1 MYRVIIEVKQ
11 IRGRCPVY
19 KVGDSMTLEGYYIDS
34 RRSSRICMHAFSAM
48 STLLSAFSHGSS
60 AISLGIGEKENLGY
74 LRCPDPGPPCTKGG
88 TVLFE
93 LRRKNVDG

>member
-1 MYRVIIEVKQ
+1 
-11 IRGRCPVY
+11 
-19 KVGDSMTLEGYYIDS
+19 
-34 RRSSRICMHAFSAM
+34 M

-60 AISLGIGEKENLGY
+60 AIGLGIGEKENLGY

-93 LRRKNVDG
+93 LRRENVDC